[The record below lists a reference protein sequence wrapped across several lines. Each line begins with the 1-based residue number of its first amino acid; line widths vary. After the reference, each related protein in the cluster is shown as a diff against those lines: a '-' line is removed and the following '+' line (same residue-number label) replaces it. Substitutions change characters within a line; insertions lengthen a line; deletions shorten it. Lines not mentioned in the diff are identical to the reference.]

1 MSLKKCHL
9 TYALGT
15 LVISAALVIVGPVS
29 AEDSTSIDPST
40 QPHVKSWSNTIP
52 NAAKRFVVLADFKN
66 AAVLDRETGL
76 VWEQSPAT
84 TEVAWVA
91 ALVICADKTVG
102 GRKGWRLPSF
112 AELAS
117 LVDPS
122 VASDPKLPA
131 GHPFTYVE
139 SRLGTWA
146 ATQDAYNP
154 ASTAWG
160 VFFGTG
166 DVGRLTSQNVN
177 KMWCVRGPMNASPY

>member
-1 MSLKKCHL
+1 MTRSQS
-9 TYALGT
+9 TYAFGT
-15 LVISAALVIVGPVS
+15 LALGATLLLAAPVR
-29 AEDSTSIDPST
+29 AENSLTIDPST
-40 QPHVKSWSNTIP
+40 QPHLKSWSNIIP
-52 NAAKRFVVLADFKN
+52 NANRRFIVLGDFNN

-76 VWEQSPAT
+76 VWEQSPST
-84 TEVAWVA
+84 TEHPWVA

-122 VASDPKLPA
+122 AAPGPTLPV

-146 ATQDAYNP
+146 ATEDAVNP

-166 DVGRLTSQNVN
+166 DVGRMTKDNIN
-177 KMWCVRGPMNASPY
+177 KMWCVRSPMNASAY